1 MQKVSEISMQKA
13 AQIAGVS
20 ILLMT
25 LAAVAATDL
34 TIGPLIVNGNATATE
49 ENIRTSEMIFRLG
62 VLSWII
68 ILICDVFAA
77 WGLYEF
83 LKPVNK
89 GLSLMSAWLRL
100 VYAAILGA
108 SMLNLAHILMLIDNE
123 NYVSALGNGQLGTQ
137 VLFFMDS
144 FDSLWS
150 LGLLVFGLHI
160 FLVGYLTWKSG
171 YVPKILGIWLILGFI
186 GYMITHLSGL
196 LFPQFSNFNK
206 IMGWIF
212 IIPMLGE
219 VALGLWLIIKG
230 RKIVLQS
237 KNTRT

>member
-1 MQKVSEISMQKA
+1 MSEISIQKA

-20 ILLMT
+20 IVLMT

-34 TIGPLIVNGNATATE
+34 TIGPLIVSGNATATE
-49 ENIRTSEMIFRLG
+49 ENIRASAMTFRLG

-68 ILICDVFAA
+68 ILVCDVFAA

-89 GLSLMSAWLRL
+89 GLSLISAWLRL

-108 SMLNLAHILMLIDNE
+108 SMLNLAHILVLINNE
-123 NYVSALGNGQLGTQ
+123 NYVSALGTQ

-144 FDSLWS
+144 FESLWS

-171 YVPKILGIWLILGFI
+171 YVPKILGIWLIIGFF

-196 LFPQFSNFNK
+196 LLPQFSNFNK